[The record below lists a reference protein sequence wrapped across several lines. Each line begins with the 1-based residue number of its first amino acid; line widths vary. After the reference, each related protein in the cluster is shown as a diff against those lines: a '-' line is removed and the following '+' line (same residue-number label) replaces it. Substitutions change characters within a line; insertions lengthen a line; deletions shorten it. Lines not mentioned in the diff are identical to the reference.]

1 MARQMRSVTCVGGA
15 SLALLAT
22 SGAALPPQTF
32 DVYVLAGQSNMSGRG
47 ALTDLTPSE
56 RSIDANIRV
65 YSNDGKWHPAVDPL
79 DDATGQIDAVSVDRQ
94 AAVGPGLFFA
104 RTISAASHR
113 PVAVVPCAKGG
124 TTIGR
129 WAPGG
134 GRDTLYGSC
143 IARIR
148 EAGGHVAGILW
159 YQGESDAEKAP
170 ASAARWRG
178 TFATIVAAFRAD
190 LKQSRLPIAFVQLS
204 DKPTLDA
211 LRYPSWEVI
220 RQQQMEAGQET
231 RCVTMVP
238 AAGLPRNSDDLHLS
252 TAAQR
257 ELGARLAKAMQTL
270 THSRCR

>member
-1 MARQMRSVTCVGGA
+1 MRSVTCVGGA

-148 EAGGHVAGILW
+148 EAGGHV
-159 YQGESDAEKAP
+159 P
-170 ASAARWRG
+170 ASCG
-178 TFATIVAAFRAD
+178 TRASPMPRRRRQAPHVGVA
-190 LKQSRLPIAFVQLS
+190 LSRPLSLPSAPI
-204 DKPTLDA
+204 
-211 LRYPSWEVI
+211 
-220 RQQQMEAGQET
+220 
-231 RCVTMVP
+231 
-238 AAGLPRNSDDLHLS
+238 
-252 TAAQR
+252 
-257 ELGARLAKAMQTL
+257 
-270 THSRCR
+270 